1 MPNHYEVLGVEEN
14 ADDSEIKKAYRALSF
29 KHHPDRCQD
38 PNTGEI
44 MQRLNEAYEV
54 LRDPAKRQQYDSEL
68 QGFGG
73 MHGFGGMQG
82 FPPGFPPG
90 FGMPGMGGMGGG
102 VNLFDMLFSQMGPGM
117 GMQGMQGMG
126 GGINIEIVHNGNGAT
141 FIRRHVGKPET
152 ITKQI
157 TITLEQSYT
166 GFITPIEIERWTMRK
181 EDGLRISEIETIQVQ
196 IPAGIDNG
204 ETILLEGAGNR
215 VEGSPGGDIKIGVAI
230 DKHAIFIRNG
240 QDLLFKKSLTLKE
253 ALCGTQFQF
262 EHLNGKNLT
271 LTVANAIVFPGG
283 KKIFQNLGMPK
294 KDGTSG
300 NLTIEFDVQF
310 PAALTPTQ
318 KEQLSAIL
326 P

>member
-14 ADDSEIKKAYRALSF
+14 ADDSEIKKAYRSLSF

-38 PNTGEI
+38 ENTGEI
-44 MQRLNEAYEV
+44 MQQLNEAYEV
-54 LRDPAKRQQYDSEL
+54 LRDPAKRQQYDAEL
-68 QGFGG
+68 
-73 MHGFGGMQG
+73 HGMQG
-82 FPPGFPPG
+82 FHPGFPPG
-90 FGMPGMGGMGGG
+90 FGMGGI
-102 VNLFDMLFSQMGPGM
+102 NLFDMLFSQ
-117 GMQGMQGMG
+117 MG

-141 FIRRHVGKPET
+141 FIRRHIGKPET
-152 ITKQI
+152 IAKQI

-166 GFITPIEIERWTMRK
+166 GFIAPIEIERWTMRK
-181 EDGLRISEIETIQVQ
+181 EDGLRISEFETIQVQ
-196 IPAGIDNG
+196 IPVGIDNG
-204 ETILLEGAGNR
+204 ETILLEGVGNR
-215 VEGSPGGDIKIGVAI
+215 VEGSHSGDIKIGVAI

-271 LTVANAIVFPGG
+271 LTVANTIVFPGG

-310 PAALTPTQ
+310 PTTLTPTQ
-318 KEQLSAIL
+318 KEQLSVIL
-326 P
+326 S

>member
-14 ADDSEIKKAYRALSF
+14 ADDSEIKKAYRSLSF

-38 PNTGEI
+38 DNSGVI
-44 MQRLNEAYEV
+44 MQQLNEAYEV
-54 LRDPAKRQQYDSEL
+54 LRDPAKRQQYDAEL

-73 MHGFGGMQG
+73 LHSAQG

-90 FGMPGMGGMGGG
+90 FGMQGMG
-102 VNLFDMLFSQMGPGM
+102 VNLFDMLFSQMGG
-117 GMQGMQGMG
+117 QGMG
-126 GGINIEIVHNGNGAT
+126 GMPGGINIEIVHNGNGAT
-141 FIRRHVGKPET
+141 FIRRHIGKPET

-166 GFITPIEIERWTMRK
+166 GFIAPIEIERWTMRK
-181 EDGLRISEIETIQVQ
+181 EDGIRISEIETIQVQ

-204 ETILLEGAGNR
+204 ESILLEGVGNR
-215 VEGSPGGDIKIGVAI
+215 VEGSHSGDIKIGVVI

-240 QDLLFKKSLTLKE
+240 GDLLFKKSLTLKE

-262 EHLNGKNLT
+262 EHLNGKNMT

-310 PAALTPTQ
+310 PATLTPTQ